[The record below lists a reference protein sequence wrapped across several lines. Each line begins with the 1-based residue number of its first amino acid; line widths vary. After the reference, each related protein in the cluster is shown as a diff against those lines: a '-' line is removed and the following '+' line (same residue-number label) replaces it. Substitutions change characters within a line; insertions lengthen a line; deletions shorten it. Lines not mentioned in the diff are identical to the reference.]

1 MNGSAANYNQQARAI
16 LFARYCLPLIAA
28 AAMLVL
34 VLPLTAPM
42 PEYLLLGE
50 YVWAEVTQSIT
61 LDAFLA
67 HAWGA
72 GLTPHMPSTRHMCC
86 CWRLSS
92 PIWHWISIAAER
104 LLSSR
109 TCSTWIVRAHT
120 ALLWISAIGVG
131 VGFMLGC
138 SWRILQYGTTLD
150 ALWFTKDFPVKAAI
164 MFPLFPGAPLLRQR
178 ARNQLVRPQT
188 PRHCKQVVLPHLSTC
203 RHVGASIHPPQ
214 RRHALGRHHSGDLCK
229 RNPHP
234 TAVHRSACERNA
246 GPGHHRGAHHLALH
260 PHLPRLA
267 AQRLAAADTQRR
279 LSSSAPAEHARL
291 TYDPEM
297 NLRRTVNIPAINHLS
312 RDWSPMS
319 HERYRHIP
327 TIAGILLLFALATM
341 QACAPTCIS
350 SWPYPCIRWRRSFAE
365 SVWRLH

>member
-1 MNGSAANYNQQARAI
+1 MEYRMNGIAANYNQQARAI

-67 HAWGA
+67 HAWELA
-72 GLTPHMPSTRHMCC
+72 HTSYAIDPAHVL
-86 CWRLSS
+86 LLALV
-92 PIWHWISIAAER
+92 IAYLALDLYIAAER

-150 ALWFTKDFPVKAAI
+150 ALWFTKDSPVKAAI
-164 MFPLFPGAPLLRQR
+164 MFPLFPGAPLLAVSVLATSWY
-178 ARNQLVRPQT
+178 AR
-188 PRHCKQVVLPHLSTC
+188 K
-203 RHVGASIHPPQ
+203 RHVTASKWYFRIFQHVAMLAHRFTRRNGVMRWVVITAGIFANAILIPLLCIAALVSATLALGIIVAPIILLFTLICLASQ
-214 RRHALGRHHSGDLCK
+214 RR
-229 RNPHP
+229 N
-234 TAVHRSACERNA
+234 
-246 GPGHHRGAHHLALH
+246 
-260 PHLPRLA
+260 
-267 AQRLAAADTQRR
+267 
-279 LSSSAPAEHARL
+279 
-291 TYDPEM
+291 
-297 NLRRTVNIPAINHLS
+297 
-312 RDWSPMS
+312 
-319 HERYRHIP
+319 
-327 TIAGILLLFALATM
+327 
-341 QACAPTCIS
+341 
-350 SWPYPCIRWRRSFAE
+350 
-365 SVWRLH
+365 